1 VRSGGRWWSQGGVAK
16 AENQPTR
23 DLSIECGIFR
33 ASLVGL
39 VLLHGRGV
47 FTNDSRSNWTE
58 LCSAVHIK
66 LATGQMVQNLSSPV
80 SPVGLYGTYGPY
92 KVTMD
97 LLNCYGLKSE
107 FADAL

>member
-1 VRSGGRWWSQGGVAK
+1 MK
-16 AENQPTR
+16 AENQPTC
-23 DLSIECGIFR
+23 DLISN

-39 VLLHGRGV
+39 LLLHGRGV
-47 FTNDSRSNWTE
+47 FTNDLRYNWTE
-58 LCSAVHIK
+58 LCSAVHIR

-97 LLNCYGLKSE
+97 LLNCFGLKSE
-107 FADAL
+107 FADDGGCL